1 MVVNK
6 PIERLMEIGFTEYEA
21 RTYLALIQVNPATA
35 YEVSRVSGIPSSK
48 IYEVLAKLLERDAVS
63 VADEGGKR
71 RYVPRSA
78 DDLVEGARAR
88 MGATLDGLK
97 RDLAKVSPAGA
108 VSFIWNLQEYDAL
121 AERALRLAA
130 GAQAT
135 LLISG
140 WERELALLA
149 DTMRERE
156 EHGVRIATVHF
167 GRAGALAGAVFEHPI
182 EDTIQQEKGGRTLVV
197 VADAREALMATVFE
211 SERVEGAW
219 SLNVGFVTLA
229 EDYIKHDIYIMK
241 IVRRFDRVLKKRFG
255 AGYAML
261 RDVYS
266 DREVP

>member
-6 PIERLMEIGFTEYEA
+6 TFERLMEIGFTEYEA
-21 RTYLALIQVNPATA
+21 RAYVALIQANPATA
-35 YEVSRVSGIPSSK
+35 YEVARVSGVPSSK
-48 IYEVLAKLLERDAVS
+48 IYEVLSRLQERDAVS

-71 RYVPRSA
+71 RYVPRGA

-88 MGATLDGLK
+88 MSATLDGLK
-97 RDLAKVSPAGA
+97 RDLARVSPSGD
-108 VSFIWNLQEYDAL
+108 VSFIWNIGEYEAL

-130 GAQAT
+130 GAQRT
-135 LLISG
+135 LLVSG
-140 WERELALLA
+140 WEQEIMLLSE
-149 DTMRERE
+149 TLRERE
-156 EHGVRIATVHF
+156 EHGVRIAVVHF
-167 GRAGALAGAVFEHPI
+167 GKAGELAGAVFEHPI

-211 SERVEGAW
+211 SDRVEGAW

-241 IVRRFDRVLKKRFG
+241 IVRRFNRMLRKRFG

-266 DREVP
+266 DREAK